1 MSRVPEQFTTG
12 HGVFFYRI
20 LSIRVA
26 QKNGQ
31 PKGRFLGHLRSISS
45 PFLSPS
51 GFIWPD
57 LHLRKFKP
65 FYSLMCILVHEGA
78 VYTDVA
84 FPVQRLSSEAL
95 RSAQGC
101 HRRLF
106 AQPRYIGA
114 AASD

>member
-1 MSRVPEQFTTG
+1 
-12 HGVFFYRI
+12 
-20 LSIRVA
+20 
-26 QKNGQ
+26 
-31 PKGRFLGHLRSISS
+31 
-45 PFLSPS
+45 
-51 GFIWPD
+51 
-57 LHLRKFKP
+57 
-65 FYSLMCILVHEGA
+65 MCILVHEGA